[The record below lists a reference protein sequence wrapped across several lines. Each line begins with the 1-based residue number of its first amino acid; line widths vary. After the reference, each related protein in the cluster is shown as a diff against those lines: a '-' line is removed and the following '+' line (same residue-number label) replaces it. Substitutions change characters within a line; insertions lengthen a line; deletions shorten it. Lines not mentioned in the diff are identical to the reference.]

1 MTSIRW
7 TDMNNRLIRALV
19 LPWMLFAAGAFAH
32 EIRPA
37 VVTAS
42 FEPPNYQIELSVNLE
57 ALLAGVSPKHADTK
71 ESPNARRYDELRA
84 LPPAELK
91 RQFEEFLPEL
101 LPGLAVEF
109 DGERVQPATTAVEI
123 PEVGDQKIARISTI
137 RLAGTLP
144 AGAREFRWSYSK
156 EFGDNVLKLREAGRE
171 EVASAW
177 LQRGEWS
184 DPYVFGQGI
193 QPRSAAQV
201 AWQYIVLGFTHILPY
216 GLDHILFVLGLY
228 LLSTRWKPLLIQVTA
243 FTVAHSITLALTIYG
258 VFSLPSS
265 IVEPLI
271 AFSIAYVAI
280 ENIMTKELHA
290 WRPFVVFGFG
300 LLHGMGFAGVLEEIG
315 MPRSEFLTALIT
327 FNVGV
332 ELGQLAVIS
341 LAFVLTGLWFRN
353 RDWYRGRIVV
363 PASLAIAATGLYWT
377 VERVVG

>member
-1 MTSIRW
+1 MSNW
-7 TDMNNRLIRALV
+7 LVRALV
-19 LPWMLFAAGAFAH
+19 FPWMLFAVGAFAH

-37 VVTAS
+37 VVTVS
-42 FEPPNYQIELSVNLE
+42 FEAPNYQIEISTNLE

-71 ESPNARRYDELRA
+71 ESPNAQRYDELRA
-84 LPPAELK
+84 LAPAELK
-91 RQFEEFLPEL
+91 KRFEEFSPEL
-101 LPGLAVEF
+101 LQGMAVEF
-109 DGERVQPATTAVEI
+109 DGERAQPTLAAVEV
-123 PEVGDQKIARISTI
+123 PEIGDQKLARISTI
-137 RLAGTLP
+137 RLAGALP
-144 AGAREFRWSYSK
+144 PNVREFRWSYSK
-156 EFGDNVLKLREAGRE
+156 EFGDNVLKLREAGRD
-171 EVASAW
+171 EVASVW

-193 QPRSAAQV
+193 QPRSAPQV
-201 AWQYIVLGFTHILPY
+201 AAQYTGLGFTHILPY

-228 LLSTRWKPLLIQVTA
+228 LLSTKWRPLLIQVTS

-271 AFSIAYVAI
+271 ALSIAYVAI

-300 LLHGMGFAGVLEEIG
+300 LLHGMGFAGVLQEIG
-315 MPRSEFLTALIT
+315 LPRSEFLTALVT

-341 LAFVLTGLWFRN
+341 LAFLLTGLWFRN
-353 RDWYRGRIVV
+353 KDWYRGRIVV